1 MLADLKRVTEDK
13 LVRFKTLM
21 NKKQTLYSEMLKNA
35 RVLVDFHD
43 QMIINEQTKL
53 QLFEEIDMNAIELV
67 QKRQ

>member
-1 MLADLKRVTEDK
+1 
-13 LVRFKTLM
+13 M

-35 RVLVDFHD
+35 RVLMDFHD